1 MGRFFVEKVDFKLWM
16 EQFGSYECLSKFPR
30 VSSWNAGKVTEPLVL
45 IATVIVRRPVVTCSR
60 GKS

>member
-1 MGRFFVEKVDFKLWM
+1 MEKVDFKLWM
-16 EQFGSYECLSKFPR
+16 EQFGSYECLSKFPK